1 MLKPISV
8 VGYVVMVGGFLALL
22 AQRAVFSASPFVM
35 AVQAIA
41 LLLLAWARWTFGRRS
56 FHFAANPTQGGLITN
71 GPYRYI
77 RHPIYAAVSLFTW
90 AGIAGHWS
98 WAAFSCGL
106 VVLVGALARIF
117 SEEILVAAR
126 YPEYADYARHT
137 WRMVPYIF

>member
-22 AQRAVFSASPFVM
+22 AQRAVFSASPFVI

-41 LLLLAWARWTFGRRS
+41 LLLFAWARWTFGRRS
-56 FHFAANPTQGGLITN
+56 FHFAANPTEGGLITN

-77 RHPIYAAVSLFTW
+77 RHPIYAAFSLFTW

-98 WAAFSCGL
+98 WAAISCGL

-126 YPEYADYARHT
+126 YPEYADYARNT